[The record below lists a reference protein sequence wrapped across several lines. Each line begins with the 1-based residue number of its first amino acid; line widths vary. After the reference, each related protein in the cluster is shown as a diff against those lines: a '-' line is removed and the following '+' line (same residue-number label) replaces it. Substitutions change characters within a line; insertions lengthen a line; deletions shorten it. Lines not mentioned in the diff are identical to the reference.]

1 MKINLTK
8 ADEKAINDALPI
20 IRLAFKNYETTRPYG
35 VTKYEG
41 QKVINGLKKILEKHE
56 IRKSKEY

>member
-8 ADEKAINDALPI
+8 ADEQAINDGIVAVRQNIKRGAL
-20 IRLAFKNYETTRPYG
+20 
-35 VTKYEG
+35 TKHSG

-56 IRKSKEY
+56 VRKSKEY